1 MSRPQGLAALLL
13 LLATPCGAR
22 RLATPTERRAQQPP
36 PRGVTAVPNGVRHL
50 VASATSGA
58 LGATALAPLEIIRVN
73 LLLNSGGTLKT
84 AVDSLAAGWF
94 RGNTADVLAAAA
106 RVGIVMPAFAQ
117 YKRLLQRGLCTL
129 RGEEASAGARL
140 PQWAVFSAGAL
151 AGCTASIACY
161 PLEMA
166 RTRMA
171 VSCDVRLGL
180 LGCILGTLRE
190 GGVLRVYSGLL
201 TTLAGVIP
209 FNAIKLTGYDLMRAE
224 AVRYRAAAT
233 GADVSPYPYSA
244 SQTHAC
250 FSHATAPQTFPF
262 SLALKK
268 GRRSFL
274 SVWWQADAV
283 SLPVHIIAALGA
295 ISGVVAATSCFPLEV
310 VRRRQMAGELIG
322 LNPLAAISTVRSLWT
337 RLDVT

>member
-1 MSRPQGLAALLL
+1 M
-13 LLATPCGAR
+13 
-22 RLATPTERRAQQPP
+22 
-36 PRGVTAVPNGVRHL
+36 TAVPNGVRHL

-233 GADVSPYPYSA
+233 GAD
-244 SQTHAC
+244 
-250 FSHATAPQTFPF
+250 
-262 SLALKK
+262 
-268 GRRSFL
+268 
-274 SVWWQADAV
+274 ADAV
-283 SLPVHIIAALGA
+283 SLPVHIIAAIGA

-322 LNPLAAISTVRSLWT
+322 LNPLAAISTVVRAEGLGVLVKGSGVNCVKVAMGNSIGFVLYE
-337 RLDVT
+337 LAKDVLQVDGRTPPWAKPKHV